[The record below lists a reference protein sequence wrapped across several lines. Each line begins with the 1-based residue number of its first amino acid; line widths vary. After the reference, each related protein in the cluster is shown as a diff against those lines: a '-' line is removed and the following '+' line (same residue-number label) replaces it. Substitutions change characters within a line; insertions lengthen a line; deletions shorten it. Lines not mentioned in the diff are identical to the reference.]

1 MRALAV
7 ALALC
12 GSGALL
18 QADDGRPFA
27 SEWRVD
33 GVTLLKEGS
42 GVRLT
47 WKAASY
53 RLEFPHRESVEWGEE
68 DDIRLEAQV
77 KISCQVPRFLVDA
90 RPLAAELGLPNNPDI
105 ERKREAALERAR
117 AEAKSVWDLLMVV
130 FEGEEES
137 PVRVRLGES
146 AEFSS
151 LLEQGGGPRA
161 VVKPLKPALV
171 LSALVSGVEVDMSVE
186 GEKIQAQ
193 LRFKPDAELARVG
206 RLMVRYCMGRRVDAF
221 ETGSREGTSAEV
233 IDPSEVIGLVAETE
247 QQRTPDGIQ
256 WGPILTEPELEGGES
271 TVYSV
276 GSAVTGPRLLRRID
290 ASYSKEARSAG
301 LEGSV
306 ILGIEVWEDGRAHNI
321 RVLRSVGMGLDE
333 KAIEAV
339 SQWEFSPGRV
349 DGQPVRFRV
358 QAQFAF
364 RLLGRE

>member
-7 ALALC
+7 ALVLYGCQTLA
-12 GSGALL
+12 

-27 SEWRVD
+27 AEWRVD

-42 GVRLT
+42 GARLT
-47 WKAASY
+47 WKAARY
-53 RLEFPHRESVEWGEE
+53 RLKFPDRDSVEWGEE
-68 DDIRLEAQV
+68 DDIRLEAWV
-77 KISCQVPRFLVDA
+77 KISCQVPRFLVAA
-90 RPLAAELGLPNNPDI
+90 RPLAAELELPNNPDI

-117 AEAKSVWDLLMVV
+117 AEGKSVWDLLNVV
-130 FEGEEES
+130 LEERES
-137 PVRVRLGES
+137 PVRVHLGES
-146 AEFSS
+146 AQFSS
-151 LLEQGGGPRA
+151 LLEQGGGTRA

-186 GEKIQAQ
+186 GEQMHVQ
-193 LRFKPDAELARVG
+193 LRFKPDGELARVG
-206 RLMVRYCMGRRVDAF
+206 RLMVRYCMGRPVDAF
-221 ETGSREGTSAEV
+221 EIESRERTSAEV
-233 IDPSEVIGLVAETE
+233 IDPSELIGLGAETG
-247 QQRTPDGIQ
+247 QQRTRDGVW
-256 WGPILTEPELEGGES
+256 WGPILSEGELQGGES

-276 GSAVTGPRLLRRID
+276 GSTVTGPRLLRRID

-306 ILGIEVWEDGRAHNI
+306 VLGIEVWEDGRAHNI

-349 DGQPVRFRV
+349 NGQPVSFRV
-358 QAQFAF
+358 QAQFDF
-364 RLLGRE
+364 RLLGKQ

>member
-1 MRALAV
+1 MRDLAV
-7 ALALC
+7 ALVLC
-12 GSGALL
+12 GSAILA

-53 RLEFPHRESVEWGEE
+53 RLKFPHRASVEWGEE
-68 DDIRLEAQV
+68 DDIRLEAEV
-77 KISCQVPRFLVDA
+77 RISCQVPRFLVDA
-90 RPLAAELGLPNNPDI
+90 RPLAAELGLPNNPEI
-105 ERKREAALERAR
+105 ERKREAAVERAR
-117 AEAKSVWDLLMVV
+117 AEGKSVWDLLMLV
-130 FEGEEES
+130 FEEEES

-151 LLEQGGGPRA
+151 LLEQGGGTRA
-161 VVKPLKPALV
+161 VVKPLKPAPV
-171 LSALVSGVEVDMSVE
+171 LAALVSGVEVDMSVG
-186 GEKIQAQ
+186 GEQMQAQ
-193 LRFKPDAELARVG
+193 LHFKPDAELARVG
-206 RLMVRYCMGRRVDAF
+206 RLMVRYCMGRPVGAF
-221 ETGSREGTSAEV
+221 EIDSRERVASEV
-233 IDPSEVIGLVAETE
+233 IDPSELIGSVGELG
-247 QQRTPDGIQ
+247 QQRTRDGIQ
-256 WGPILTEPELEGGES
+256 WGPIPLEPELEGGES

-276 GSAVTGPRLLRRID
+276 GSTVTGPRVLRRID
-290 ASYSKEARSAG
+290 ASYSEEARRAR

-306 ILGIEVWEDGRAHNI
+306 LLGIDVWEDGSAHNI

-339 SQWEFSPGRV
+339 NQWEFSPGRI

-358 QAQFAF
+358 QAQFDF
-364 RLLGRE
+364 RLLGKE